1 MAKKVKI
8 INNDEELKDILNQE
22 GGGIVPMLS
31 EGDLQEMMNTSLPD
45 NIPLLVLRNIVLFP
59 GIVVPVT
66 IGRHKS
72 LTLIEEAYKEG
83 TIIGTVV
90 QKDEYIDNPKS
101 KDLYKV
107 GTSARILKLF
117 SMPDGTKTVL
127 LQGLRVFSV
136 SKIYDAFEDKYH
148 YVGYFR
154 ADVEELDYN
163 DFDPLISNNEDF
175 KATIAT
181 LVDMMGQYFKLS
193 AGADVPDELLTAF
206 AKSNNNVFILNFIA
220 SNLPISTTIKQR
232 ILETTNMLK
241 RADMVLEQMALVLAG
256 VQLKAKIQNKAK
268 IELDKQQ
275 KEYFLNQQMKAI
287 QDELGEN
294 GQDQQL
300 IKDLKKKAKAKKW
313 DKTTQEH
320 FDKELEKLQRMH
332 PASADMNVQLNYLE
346 ALLDLP
352 WNEYTRDSLDLAEA
366 QRILDED
373 HFGLAKIKERIIEH
387 LAVLHLRGDMKAP
400 ILCFVGPP
408 GVGKT
413 SLGKAIARAMNRK
426 YVRMSLG
433 GVRDEAEIRG
443 HRKTY
448 IGAMPGRIVQNLQ
461 KAGSAN
467 PVFVLDEIDK
477 LSGMNGQGDPSAA
490 MLEVLDPEQ
499 NTQFND
505 NYIETPFDLSHI
517 LFIATANTLSTI
529 PPALRDRME
538 IIELSSYLL
547 EEKIMIA
554 KRHLIPQQIKA
565 NGLKAKDISFS
576 DKIIEQII
584 SDYTR
589 EAGVRTLEKM
599 IAKIVRHRAFCI
611 VGNKKTTKA
620 VKKDDLAEILGVPLF
635 KRTQDFQ
642 ENTIG
647 VAKGLAWT
655 SVGGEVLFVETAVA
669 KNGKGGLVLTG
680 NLGDVMKESATIAY
694 EYIKS
699 HADTLNTTID
709 FANVDVYVHVP
720 EGATPKDGPSAGIT
734 MLTAMTS
741 VFTNTAIRPNV
752 AMTGEISLRGKI
764 LPVGGIKEKILAAK
778 RENITTLVLPAAN
791 RKDVEDIEKE
801 YISGL
806 NFHYF
811 ENVSDALAF
820 NLGH

>member
-8 INNDEELKDILNQE
+8 INNDDDLKDIINQE
-22 GGGIVPMLS
+22 SGIVPMLS
-31 EGDLQEMMNTSLPD
+31 EQDLQEMMNTPLPD
-45 NIPLLVLRNIVLFP
+45 NMPLLVLRNIVLFP

-72 LTLIEEAYKEG
+72 LKLVDDAYNEG
-83 TIIGTVV
+83 MIIGTVA
-90 QKDEYIDNPKS
+90 QKDEYMDNPRP
-101 KDLYKV
+101 KDLYRV

-127 LQGLRVFSV
+127 LQGMRVFSI
-136 SKIYDAFEDKYH
+136 SKIYDAFEDQYH

-154 ADVEELDYN
+154 ADVKEMNFN
-163 DFDPLISNNEDF
+163 DFEASISNNADF
-175 KATIAT
+175 NATIAA
-181 LVDMMGQYFKLS
+181 LADMMVQYFKLS
-193 AGADVPDELLTAF
+193 AGSDVPEELLTAF
-206 AKSNNNVFILNFIA
+206 TKSNNAIFILNFIA
-220 SNLPISTTIKQR
+220 SNLPISTEVKQH
-232 ILETTNMLK
+232 ILELTDVLK
-241 RADMVLEQMALVLAG
+241 RADVILEQTALVLARF
-256 VQLKAKIQNKAK
+256 QLKVKIQNKAK
-268 IELDKQQ
+268 VELDKQQ
-275 KEYFLNQQMKAI
+275 KEYFLNQQIKAI

-294 GQDQQL
+294 GQDQQY
-300 IKDLKKKAKAKKW
+300 IKDLKKKAKTKKW

-352 WNEYTRDSLDLAEA
+352 WNEYTTDSLDLNNSKKV
-366 QRILDED
+366 LDED

-387 LAVLHLRGDMKAP
+387 LAVLQLRGDMKAP
-400 ILCFVGPP
+400 ILCLVGPP

-413 SLGKAIARAMNRK
+413 SLGKSIARAMNRK

-477 LSGMNGQGDPSAA
+477 LSGMNAQGDPAAA

-517 LFIATANTLSTI
+517 LFIATANTLTTI
-529 PPALRDRME
+529 HPALIDRME
-538 IIELSSYLL
+538 VIEMSSYLL

-565 NGLKAKDISFS
+565 NGLKAADISFS
-576 DKIIEQII
+576 NKIIEQII

-599 IAKIVRHRAFCI
+599 IAKIIRHKAFCI
-611 VGNKKTTKA
+611 VSKQPTTKS
-620 VKKDDLAEILGVPLF
+620 VKKDDLTQILGVPLF
-635 KRTQDFQ
+635 KREQDFK

-655 SVGGEVLFVETAVA
+655 SVGGEVLFIETAIA
-669 KNGKGGLVLTG
+669 ENGKGNLVLTG
-680 NLGDVMKESATIAY
+680 NLGNVMKESATIAY

-699 HADTLNTTID
+699 HAKSLNTTINFSD
-709 FANVDVYVHVP
+709 IDIFVHVP

-741 VFTNTAIRPNV
+741 IFTNTAIRSNL

-791 RKDVEDIEKE
+791 KKDVEDIEKE